1 MTVEVLRTGEN
12 WTPQQA
18 LSACLSIADTMESVA
33 ISYVVKDTDGLTCV
47 QSSDV
52 DSREML
58 WLGNA
63 ITMLAMEP

>member
-1 MTVEVLRTGEN
+1 MTIEVLRTGKG

-18 LSACLSIADTMESVA
+18 LAACLADADEMEQVV

-58 WLGNA
+58 WLGTA
-63 ITMLAMEP
+63 ITTMALEG